1 MKKLKVKIVFVLL
14 IFSLSLFSQIKIK
27 NAKVV
32 AFKVLPLK
40 GVTVSTKK
48 SKTVVK
54 TDSLGMF
61 SINLVKNDYLIVN
74 AEGFEGY
81 KAKIKNDDPLTI
93 NLLYYD
99 NNASYN
105 SVLENKYLSKEN
117 LDYAIKNLMADNNIF
132 DRMQNIYEVV
142 QYAYPGAIFDPST
155 GVMQIILAN
164 RGPHSVMAGNEALLV
179 VDGIVT
185 SDITGISPAQ
195 VKTIR
200 VLVGNDA
207 ANWGSRGANGVI
219 EIELK
224 HK

>member
-105 SVLENKYLSKEN
+105 NVLENKYLSKEN